1 MLYLYDKAIVS
12 DLEKSF
18 NPMSVPNPVV
28 RVVDPESITSLAA
41 QLQNDEISFPLVAI
55 TRGEDTQI
63 DTSLTNFTRIH
74 KGVCTVMDTE
84 TNTLYYEKSIPIKLS
99 YAMTVLTTNTA
110 DMDEIVRELMF
121 KYYDMYFLTIKLPYE
136 SDRKAR
142 FGVRI
147 NADGIQKSSGVVE
160 YLSSGQ
166 IYQTIIP
173 LECDGCV
180 MLHYTPVHL
189 KRSAHEIE
197 ASTKQAE
204 M

>member
-1 MLYLYDKAIVS
+1 MLYLYDKALVS
-12 DLEKSF
+12 DLERSF

-28 RVVDPESITSLAA
+28 RVVDPESVIGIAA
-41 QLQNDEISFPLVAI
+41 QLQNDEISFPIVAVI
-55 TRGEDTQI
+55 RGKDIPI
-63 DTSLTNFTRIH
+63 DTSLTNFTRMH

-99 YAMTVLTTNTA
+99 YSITVLTTNTA
-110 DMDEIVRELMF
+110 DMDEIVRELLF
-121 KYYDMYFLTIKLPYE
+121 KYVQMYFLTIKLPYE

-147 NADGIQKSSGVVE
+147 NADGISRSSAVVE
-160 YLSSGQ
+160 YLGSGQ

-173 LECDGCV
+173 VECDGCV

-189 KRSAHEIE
+189 KRVGYDVETSVN
-197 ASTKQAE
+197 STNR
-204 M
+204 